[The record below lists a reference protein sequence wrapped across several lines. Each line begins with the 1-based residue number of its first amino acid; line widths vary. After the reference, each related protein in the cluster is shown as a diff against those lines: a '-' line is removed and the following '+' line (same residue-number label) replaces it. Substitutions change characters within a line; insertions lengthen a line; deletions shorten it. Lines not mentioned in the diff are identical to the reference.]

1 MVWHQHGEVQPP
13 TTDESDGN
21 NDENRMDDMIADI
34 GLEYN
39 LVSRDQHSL
48 PEVKNFYRLLAD

>member
-21 NDENRMDDMIADI
+21 NDEDRMDDMIADI

-39 LVSRDQHSL
+39 LVSRDQHPL
-48 PEVKNFYRLLAD
+48 PEVKNFYRLLAV